1 MDVSRIARI
10 TAPDLIAETTGSAA
24 GPARAEDFKGLL
36 REGFARLDQLETAA
50 ADQAQALM
58 RGEPVEL
65 HRAIL
70 AGEEAGLAFDLMLS
84 VRNKVVDAYQ
94 EIMRMQV

>member
-1 MDVSRIARI
+1 MDVARFSKI
-10 TAPDLIAETTGSAA
+10 TAPDLIAEVNARDKDPG
-24 GPARAEDFKGLL
+24 RAEDFQGLL
-36 REGFARLDQLETAA
+36 REGFQRLDQLETHAA
-50 ADQAQALM
+50 EQTQALI

-65 HRAIL
+65 HRVVL

-94 EIMRMQV
+94 EVMRMQV